1 MLRDGRI
8 DHALVITAFAHLAFE
23 LHELRKPTG

>member
-8 DHALVITAFAHLAFE
+8 DHALVVDAFAHLAFSQCT
-23 LHELRKPTG
+23 LRRPG

>member
-8 DHALVITAFAHLAFE
+8 DHALVITAFAHLALE
-23 LHELRKPTG
+23 LCPLRRP